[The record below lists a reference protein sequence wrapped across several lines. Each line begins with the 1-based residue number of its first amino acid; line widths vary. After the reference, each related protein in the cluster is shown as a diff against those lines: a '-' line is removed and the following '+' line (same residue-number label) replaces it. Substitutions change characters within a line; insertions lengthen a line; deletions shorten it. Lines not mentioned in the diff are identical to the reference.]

1 MVYEMRFQNVDPAKR
16 AEYVKI
22 YRDAVQGCKAAGS
35 TGGQILCSD
44 DDPSALIVIIL
55 WESKE
60 HLARW
65 RGTESYKSFRA
76 AVAHLQT
83 TKSHGG
89 FYVAETI

>member
-1 MVYEMRFQNVDPAKR
+1 MVYEMRFQYVDPAQR
-16 AEYVKI
+16 AEYVRI
-22 YRDAVQGCKAAGS
+22 YRDAVQGCKTAGS

-44 DDPSALIVIIL
+44 DDPSAVIVILL

-65 RGTESYKSFRA
+65 RDTESYKSFRA
-76 AVAHLQT
+76 AVAPRQT
-83 TKSHGG
+83 QKSHGG

>member
-1 MVYEMRFQNVDPAKR
+1 MVYEMRFQNVDPMKR

-22 YRDAVQGCKAAGS
+22 YRDAVQGCKSAGS
-35 TGGQILCSD
+35 TGGHILCSD
-44 DDPSALIVIIL
+44 DDPSAVIVIL
-55 WESKE
+55 RWESKE

-83 TKSHGG
+83 TTSHGG
-89 FYVAETI
+89 FYVTETI

>member
-1 MVYEMRFQNVDPAKR
+1 MVYEMRFQTVDPARR

-44 DDPSALIVIIL
+44 DDPSAVIVILL

-65 RGTESYKSFRA
+65 RGTPSYKVFRA
-76 AVAHLQT
+76 AVEDFQT
-83 TKSHGG
+83 RKSHGG

>member
-22 YRDAVQGCKAAGS
+22 YREAVQGCKQAGS
-35 TGGQILCSD
+35 TGGQILCSE
-44 DDPSALIVIIL
+44 DDPSAVIVIL
-55 WESKE
+55 RWDTKE

-83 TKSHGG
+83 QKSHGG
-89 FYVAETI
+89 FYLAETI

>member
-76 AVAHLQT
+76 AVAHWQT